1 MDWSRRQSHLKVN
14 ICPVSTP
21 GQECWRLLSIA
32 SIILLLLIASTM
44 PFLTIIIAST
54 TSQCIIII
62 IHYSLVVI
70 VYSTVC
76 VAAGLW
82 IMLLAKIGINNFH
95 LLSPVI
101 PPRLK
106 NIIIIIIDDI
116 VLVYTKT
123 ILHKDDCRA
132 DDILM
137 I

>member
-1 MDWSRRQSHLKVN
+1 M
-14 ICPVSTP
+14 STP

-32 SIILLLLIASTM
+32 SIILLLLMAGAIIASTM
-44 PFLTIIIAST
+44 LFL
-54 TSQCIIII
+54 IIII

-116 VLVYTKT
+116 MLVYTKT
-123 ILHKDDCRA
+123 ILHKDHHHPKT
-132 DDILM
+132 
-137 I
+137 